1 MGISTV
7 ASQQTFEFQK
17 EFTGKCSAL
26 TMHDVIP
33 KNYQE
38 ISLAVLKTII
48 IICYTCCNTP
58 EVMQITHAPPKINY
72 DYLKTTYTYL
82 QFKYSLFRVET

>member
-1 MGISTV
+1 MDGWQHGGVVISTV

-17 EFTGKCSAL
+17 EFTGKCSVL
-26 TMHDVIP
+26 TMHDVFP
-33 KNYQE
+33 KNFQE

-58 EVMQITHAPPKINY
+58 EVMQ
-72 DYLKTTYTYL
+72 DLKLHMHHLKLIMTI
-82 QFKYSLFRVET
+82 

>member
-1 MGISTV
+1 MISTV

-38 ISLAVLKTII
+38 ISLAVLKRII

-58 EVMQITHAPPKINY
+58 EAMQ
-72 DYLKTTYTYL
+72 DLKLHMHHLKLIMTI
-82 QFKYSLFRVET
+82 

>member
-1 MGISTV
+1 MISTV
-7 ASQQTFEFQK
+7 VSQQTFEFQK

-38 ISLAVLKTII
+38 IGLAVLKTII

-58 EVMQITHAPPKINY
+58 EVMQ
-72 DYLKTTYTYL
+72 DLKLHMHHLKLIMTI
-82 QFKYSLFRVET
+82 